1 MKPRIF
7 VTQPIPD
14 VAVELMRAVA
24 DVEVWP
30 RLDRHLSQ
38 DELVAAAKRNDYLFV
53 MGGNLISADVI
64 KANPNLKGI
73 GMVHRRMP
81 VENNVD
87 LEAARAQNVKVVFPD
102 PWEDVYQKICRAT
115 CDLAMAMILD
125 LAYRVLEADRY
136 TRAGKFKQEHTMAL
150 MGIGCSGKTL
160 GSVGL
165 GHVTRFMVPRA
176 RALEMRA
183 VYTKRTRL
191 PEAEERELGVEWVP
205 NKDEVLKQSD
215 FVSVGVDYN
224 PSTHL
229 MFGER
234 EFALMKPTAY
244 FINIG
249 RGRIVDEQALIRALQ
264 NRTIA
269 GAGLD
274 VYWGEPPVVWEPA
287 PSEEFFKM
295 DNVILCPHNGGA
307 TWEARGELT
316 KTCAR
321 NIIALING
329 ERPRGLVTW

>member
-1 MKPRIF
+1 MKARVF

-14 VAVELMRAVA
+14 AAVELMRTVA

-38 DELVAAAKRNDYLFV
+38 DELIAAARRNDYLFV

-64 KANPNLKGI
+64 KANPKLKGI
-73 GMVHRRMP
+73 ALVHRRLP
-81 VENNVD
+81 TGNNVD
-87 LEAARAQNVKVVFPD
+87 LEAARAQNVQVVFPD

-115 CDLAMAMILD
+115 CDLAIAMILG
-125 LAYRVLEADRY
+125 LAYRVHEADRY

-165 GHVTRFMVPRA
+165 GHVTRFMAPRA
-176 RALEMRA
+176 RALEMR
-183 VYTKRTRL
+183 VIYTKRTRL
-191 PEAEERELGVEWVP
+191 PEAEERDLGVEWVP

-287 PSEEFFKM
+287 PSPEFFTM
-295 DNVILCPHNGGA
+295 ENVILCPHNGGA
-307 TWEARGELT
+307 TWEAREALT
-316 KTCAR
+316 SATAR

-329 ERPRGLVTW
+329 ERPRGLEQW